1 MVYLPEDLELTEVRS
16 DLLLNGETMT
26 KRLNLI
32 LLAKFISGLLVL
44 AISLSGCSTIKQA
57 TSEAYNL
64 GYQTGQ
70 EFTQL
75 EDLGT
80 LIDSYVPS
88 EGDGSMGSITEEGVR
103 GYCDAIWVITG
114 LTAGIMNSAENKEQF
129 VNGCS
134 DGYNSKL

>member
-1 MVYLPEDLELTEVRS
+1 MEASS
-16 DLLLNGETMT
+16 DLQLNGETMT
-26 KRLNLI
+26 KKRNLI
-32 LLAKFISGLLVL
+32 SSAKFISSLLVVV
-44 AISLSGCSTIKQA
+44 ISVSGCSLVKQA

-64 GYQTGQ
+64 GYQTG
-70 EFTQL
+70 EGFTQL

-80 LIDSYVPS
+80 LIESYMP
-88 EGDGSMGSITEEGVR
+88 EDGDAPLGSITEEGVR

-114 LTAGIMNSAENKEQF
+114 LTAGIMNSAENKQQF

>member
-1 MVYLPEDLELTEVRS
+1 MTNRRRLIALTKLS
-16 DLLLNGETMT
+16 
-26 KRLNLI
+26 
-32 LLAKFISGLLVL
+32 SGLLVL
-44 AISLSGCSTIKQA
+44 AVSLSGCSTIKQA

>member
-1 MVYLPEDLELTEVRS
+1 MKVKVIS
-16 DLLLNGETMT
+16 VLLM
-26 KRLNLI
+26 
-32 LLAKFISGLLVL
+32 AVV
-44 AISLSGCSTIKQA
+44 SLSGCSMIQKA

-64 GYQTGQ
+64 GYETG
-70 EFTQL
+70 EGFTQL

-80 LIDSYVPS
+80 LIESYMP
-88 EGDGSMGSITEEGVR
+88 EDGDAPLGSITEEGVR

-114 LTAGIMNSAENKEQF
+114 LTAGIMNTAENKEQF

>member
-1 MVYLPEDLELTEVRS
+1 
-16 DLLLNGETMT
+16 MT

-32 LLAKFISGLLVL
+32 SLVKFISGLLVL
-44 AISLSGCSTIKQA
+44 VVSVSGCSLVKQA

-64 GYQTGQ
+64 GYQTG
-70 EFTQL
+70 EGFTQL

>member
-1 MVYLPEDLELTEVRS
+1 
-16 DLLLNGETMT
+16 MT
-26 KRLNLI
+26 KKRNLI
-32 LLAKFISGLLVL
+32 SSAKFISSLLVVV
-44 AISLSGCSTIKQA
+44 ISVSGCSLVKQA

-64 GYQTGQ
+64 GYQTG
-70 EFTQL
+70 EGFTQL

-80 LIDSYVPS
+80 LIESYMP
-88 EGDGSMGSITEEGVR
+88 EDGDAPLGSITDEGVR

-114 LTAGIMNSAENKEQF
+114 LTAGIMNSAENKQQF